1 MAAPQVEDEA
11 FVTLATN
18 DSYCLGAMVLG
29 HSLKHVGTT
38 RKLVVMISPQVSGS
52 IRSQLSGIFDLVVEV
67 DVLDSQD
74 VTNLALL
81 SRPDLGCTFTKF
93 HCWRLTQFSKCVFL
107 DADTLVLQNCD
118 ELFERDEFS
127 AAPDAG
133 WPDCFNSGV
142 FVFRPSENTYQSL
155 LSFAVSHGTFDGGD
169 QGLLNL
175 FYSDW
180 STKDISK
187 HLPFIYNVVSQ
198 AFYSYLPAFKQFG
211 KNVKICHFIGEQKPW
226 RYTVDPTSGQ
236 VQTDE
241 STVHNQTFLQIW
253 WRYFLSLVHPFLDP
267 TLAKNPEK
275 PLHHLHLPALD
286 PETAR
291 RAASRINYKMTMPYV
306 LPDIDVFYNVKEV
319 VSPSGEP
326 VVVDVD
332 EERCYHHYESHYL
345 EEPMSHMDA
354 DNPAPSLYDAK
365 DIENII
371 HKTNGSNTEHCDV
384 ENSESGK
391 SDDRHKSCD
400 NGDTNCDKTD
410 DSNSIN
416 PDSSKCHDGGHDH
429 SSTHLAC
436 CHGNC
441 GTSDEG
447 GIVGQLAGLKLA
459 GPSPEPLPQMNE
471 REWQYAWERGQIDY
485 LGIDSFENIKSKI
498 EDTLGNGAKK
508 PPSAEEEGVKK
519 PASKS
524 KTSSKSS
531 KTGKS
536 KS

>member
-267 TLAKNPEK
+267 TLAKNPE
-275 PLHHLHLPALD
+275 
-286 PETAR
+286 
-291 RAASRINYKMTMPYV
+291 
-306 LPDIDVFYNVKEV
+306 
-319 VSPSGEP
+319 
-326 VVVDVD
+326 
-332 EERCYHHYESHYL
+332 
-345 EEPMSHMDA
+345 
-354 DNPAPSLYDAK
+354 
-365 DIENII
+365 
-371 HKTNGSNTEHCDV
+371 
-384 ENSESGK
+384 
-391 SDDRHKSCD
+391 
-400 NGDTNCDKTD
+400 
-410 DSNSIN
+410 
-416 PDSSKCHDGGHDH
+416 
-429 SSTHLAC
+429 
-436 CHGNC
+436 
-441 GTSDEG
+441 G